1 MGKVKNIVLLLVLL
15 LNGIVQA
22 QDTAD
27 RAHVIRQA
35 ILERKSD
42 HVFVVTHRGDWRN
55 YPENSIAAIK
65 SAIQMGADIV
75 ELDVQRTKDGVLIL
89 MHDKTLDRTTT
100 GSGLVKDTEF
110 NTIQR
115 MYLKNGAAI
124 RTREQVPTLEEALI
138 VSKGKVLL
146 NLDKADHYFD
156 EIYELLK
163 KTGTLHQI
171 IMKGNRPATE
181 VKEKYGSYLTDILY
195 MPIVDLDKPEALT
208 SVAQFLTEIN
218 PVAIEF
224 VFSDKK
230 NTKVT
235 ALPKL
240 LENKSLIWYNTLW
253 DTLSGGNDDDSA
265 LVNPEAIYGYLINQ
279 LHARIIQTDRPIF
292 LIDYLKKIRKHQL

>member
-1 MGKVKNIVLLLVLL
+1 MGKVKNILLLLVLL
-15 LNGIVQA
+15 LNGLVQA
-22 QDTAD
+22 QNTVD
-27 RAHVIRQA
+27 RARVIRRA
-35 ILERKSD
+35 LLERNSD

-55 YPENSIAAIK
+55 YPENSISAIK

-110 NTIQR
+110 NTIQT

-124 RTREQVPTLEEALI
+124 RTKEKVPTLEEALI

-146 NLDKADHYFD
+146 NLDKADDYFD

-163 KTGTLHQI
+163 KTGMSHQI
-171 IMKGNRPATE
+171 IMKGNRSATE

-195 MPIVDLDKPEALT
+195 MPIVDLDKPNALT

-235 ALPKL
+235 TLPKL

-265 LVNPEAIYGYLINQ
+265 LANPDAIYGYLINQ

-292 LIDYLKKIRKHQL
+292 LIDYLKKIGKH

>member
-1 MGKVKNIVLLLVLL
+1 MRKVKNILLLLVLL

-22 QDTAD
+22 QDIAE
-27 RAHVIRQA
+27 RASVIRQA
-35 ILERKSD
+35 LLERNSN

-55 YPENSIAAIK
+55 YPENSISAIK

-100 GSGLVKDTEF
+100 GSGLVKDTDF
-110 NTIQR
+110 KAIQD

-124 RTREQVPTLEEALI
+124 RTKEKVPTLEEALI

-156 EIYELLK
+156 EIYALLK
-163 KTGTLHQI
+163 KTGTSHQI
-171 IMKGNRPATE
+171 IMKGNRSATE

-195 MPIVDLDKPEALT
+195 MPIVDLDKPEALK
-208 SVAQFLTEIN
+208 SVAQFLTEIK

-224 VFSDKK
+224 VFSDQY

-235 ALPKL
+235 VLPKL

-265 LVNPEAIYGYLINQ
+265 LANPEAIYGYLIDQ

-292 LIDYLKKIRKHQL
+292 LIDYLKKIGKH